1 MGGYEK
7 VLRCKRGAQTYFQHE
22 WGVAMKYIFSLERG
36 GGGCHKKFKI
46 FLKKIRGCNIFF
58 LYFENL
64 CWCFVLR

>member
-36 GGGCHKKFKI
+36 GCHKKF
-46 FLKKIRGCNIFF
+46 
-58 LYFENL
+58 
-64 CWCFVLR
+64 

>member
-36 GGGCHKKFKI
+36 GVIKNLKY
-46 FLKKIRGCNIFF
+46 FLKK
-58 LYFENL
+58 
-64 CWCFVLR
+64 

>member
-36 GGGCHKKFKI
+36 GCHKKFKI